1 MRKEI
6 LDATAAYQPAV
17 YDMDNKGDY
26 WFESEEDFV
35 IDFNEDLMVSFSKKY
50 GTCQVSYR
58 DWAGDFDNPI
68 RVLLMILEGDA
79 ELVEMAN
86 GMPALVIVDNEMRS
100 KMPGIYSE
108 PMLNETDS
116 EMMN

>member
-17 YDMDNKGDY
+17 YDIDNKGDY

-35 IDFNEDLMVSFSKKY
+35 IDFNEDLMVSFSKSY
-50 GTCQVSYR
+50 GTCLVSHK
-58 DWAGDFDNPI
+58 DWTRGSDHPI

-79 ELVEMAN
+79 ELAEMAN
-86 GMPALVIVDNEMRS
+86 GMPALVIVDNEMRN
-100 KMPGIYSE
+100 KIPGIYSE

-116 EMMN
+116 EMLS